1 MTLCRVEGH
10 VTATKKH
17 PSFQSWRLLVC
28 QPIDCDGRPEGGP
41 VVALDGLG
49 AGLHQNVVVSTDG
62 SAARLAVGDPVSPA
76 RMMIVGIVDE
86 ITKENVP

>member
-17 PSFQSWRLLVC
+17 PSFQAWRLLVC
-28 QPIDCDGRPEGGP
+28 QPIDGAGRPEGVP

-49 AGLHQNVVVSTDG
+49 AGLHERVVVSTDG

-86 ITKENVP
+86 ITKDTVP